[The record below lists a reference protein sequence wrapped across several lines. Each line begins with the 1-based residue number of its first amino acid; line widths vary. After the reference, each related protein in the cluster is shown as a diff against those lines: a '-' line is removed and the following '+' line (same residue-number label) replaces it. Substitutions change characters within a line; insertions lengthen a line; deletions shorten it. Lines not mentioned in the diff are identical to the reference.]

1 MNRLQS
7 GPAFLSIPIIG
18 ALAAAVILLA
28 VGIVILIRRRQ
39 GPKDKEMRRRLAVN
53 LQGRLGDATITEVLD
68 DTLYYS
74 YSVGGVS
81 YTASQDVSQLRALM
95 PTDPNRLIGR
105 PASLKYSPRNPANSI
120 IVCEDWSGLRAGPS
134 PPTAD
139 SLQ

>member
-7 GPAFLSIPIIG
+7 GPAFLSVPIVG
-18 ALAAAVILLA
+18 ALAAVVLLLA

-39 GPKDKEMRRRLAVN
+39 GPKDKEMRRRLSVN
-53 LQGRLGDATITEVLD
+53 LHGRLGDATITEVLD
-68 DTLYYS
+68 DILYYS

-81 YTASQDVSQLRALM
+81 YTASQDVSQLRGQL
-95 PTDPNRLIGR
+95 PPDPNRLIGR

-120 IVCEDWSGLRAGPS
+120 IVCEDWSGLRAGPARQ
-134 PPTAD
+134 PTD